1 MDILRTAIGHLY
13 GPIGSLST
21 LMYAVLFVGCSG
33 GISTEEVGRPSPAS
47 PQVELAGA
55 YPTTCAELGH
65 FVAKELGGL
74 STEAYGPEGVGISLQ
89 YRPALLRSCMV
100 DKEAA
105 LSYVIKG
112 METGAMDSW
121 VVKVPRT
128 IPGTDS
134 TTSSAFLE
142 YLFRSSGAKQDIV
155 LVVGTDT
162 VPCGFLHLES
172 NPSMSRYHH
181 LLIGFDVA
189 EDHRQRQM
197 IWTGPDDLMGAP
209 IHFKFREGVF
219 ARYHDLVSTIRPN

>member
-1 MDILRTAIGHLY
+1 MDIRTAIGHLH

-33 GISTEEVGRPSPAS
+33 GVGTDDAGVTSPAS
-47 PQVELAGA
+47 RQVELPGA

-74 STEAYGPEGVGISLQ
+74 STQALGPEGVGISLQ

-105 LSYVIKG
+105 LHDVIKA
-112 METGAMDSW
+112 METGATDSW

-134 TTSSAFLE
+134 TTSSAFME

-155 LVVGTDT
+155 MVIGTDT
-162 VPCGFLHLES
+162 VPCSFLHLEGT
-172 NPSMSRYHH
+172 PSVSRHH
-181 LLIGFDVA
+181 QLLIGFDVP
-189 EDHRQRQM
+189 EDHRQRKM
-197 IWTGPDDLMGAP
+197 IWKGPEELMGAP
-209 IHFKFREGVF
+209 IHFEFREGIF
-219 ARYHDLVSTIRPN
+219 SRYHDLASTIRPN